1 MRRLRYIATVAVIL
15 LAHTS
20 LSARN
25 RLHTIDDMNRTAHVV
40 NSHAGAESRSSLEM
54 DFSSKRLITN
64 EELEVR
70 GGAVYSRIKKMANG
84 EWLML
89 FQGYHIGSYIYYSIS
104 KDLQKW
110 DYRKVLFRPYAVTT
124 SLGDDQRRFST
135 ADAVV
140 LSNGDILV
148 VCSYRAHKGY
158 RHSVDC
164 GIMMRRSKDNGKTWS
179 DEQII
184 YEGANWEPYLLQLP
198 DGRVQCYFTDSVPA
212 IKNSGTSVVVSCDN
226 GATWSEKMVVCRQY
240 RHTYEDGTRIYTD
253 QMPSFRLLNDGT
265 TLLGFMESNCA
276 APTEKGDYRMSV
288 VRQHGVDW
296 RPLKGDEVAPA
307 DRDTNVM
314 KGAGGYVSNFPSG
327 ETVLSCNI
335 NNRFVLK
342 VGNHTGTKF
351 NGDAWDK
358 DWMRLFAG
366 YWGST
371 EVMESHRLLA
381 TVHNKKGVQYGVC
394 HLNHDITA
402 VENRVKIDAKG
413 DEWQHDEALFVGS
426 ETPSQVIVRA
436 SRDKASLYL
445 LVECKSEDVDA
456 EVSLGIGAL
465 PKFAVW
471 CGGYDKSVTKAYG
484 IKAKSRKATTAKGE
498 RGFVAEVSIPLSAL
512 KGATSVPLRVTL
524 SAEEKR
530 DTFHAGAVPHIKL

>member
-1 MRRLRYIATVAVIL
+1 MKQFRYIAIIAITL
-15 LAHTS
+15 FAHAS

-25 RLHTIDDMNRTAHVV
+25 TLRTIADMNRTPHVV

-70 GGAVYSRIKKMANG
+70 GGAVYSRIKKMPNG

-110 DYRKVLFRPYAVTT
+110 DYRKVLFRPYTVTT
-124 SLGDDQRRFST
+124 SLGEDQRRFST

-148 VCSYRAHKGY
+148 VCSYRANKGY

-164 GIMMRRSKDNGKTWS
+164 GIMMRRSKDNGKSWS
-179 DEQII
+179 EEQII
-184 YEGANWEPYLLQLP
+184 YKGANWEPYLLQLP

-212 IKNSGTSVVVSCDN
+212 IKNSGTSMVVSCDN

-253 QMPSFRLLNDGT
+253 QMPSFRLLNDGS
-265 TLLGFMESNCA
+265 TLLGFMEANCA
-276 APTEKGDYRMSV
+276 APSEKGDYRMSV

-296 RPLKGDEVAPA
+296 TPLTGDEVAPA
-307 DRDTNVM
+307 DRDSNVM
-314 KGAGGYVSNFPSG
+314 PGAGGYVSTFPSG
-327 ETVLSCNI
+327 ETVLSCNMK
-335 NNRFVLK
+335 NRFALK

-351 NGDAWDK
+351 NGTSWDK
-358 DWMRLFAG
+358 EWMRIFSG

-402 VENRVKIDAKG
+402 VECGVKVDGKG
-413 DEWQHDEALFVGS
+413 DEWKHDEALFVGS

-436 SRDKASLYL
+436 SRDNAKLYL
-445 LVECKSEDVDA
+445 IVECKSDDTEA
-456 EVSLGIGAL
+456 EVTLGIGAL

-471 CGGYDKSVTKAYG
+471 CGGYDKSSTKAYG
-484 IKAKSRKATTAKGE
+484 IKAKSRKATTNAGE
-498 RGFVAEVSIPLSAL
+498 RGFVVEISIPITSL
-512 KGATSVPLRVTL
+512 KGATTIPLHL
-524 SAEEKR
+524 SLNAEGKR
-530 DTFHAGAVPHIKL
+530 DTFHANAVPMVKM